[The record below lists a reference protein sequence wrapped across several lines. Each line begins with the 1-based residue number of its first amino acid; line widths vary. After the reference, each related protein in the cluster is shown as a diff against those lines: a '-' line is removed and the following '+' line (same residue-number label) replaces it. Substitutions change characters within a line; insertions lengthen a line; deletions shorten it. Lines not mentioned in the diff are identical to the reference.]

1 MKNSFYRFLLYG
13 FIIFLFFVML
23 FSFVFTN
30 KKLTKDI
37 SSNVSGFV
45 TKVDSV
51 VSVPFTALSKSH
63 NVISDLLSTYNEN
76 QDLKKSL
83 SNLENQS
90 SIISNLKVSMESS
103 VVLNNFIYVDNI
115 LNDSLRASLN
125 LSDKLSR
132 DNVLTA
138 EVSMRPSVTWLK
150 ELTINVGKS
159 KNVSKSML
167 ATSNGGVIGLVTK
180 VYDDTTTI
188 SLLSSS
194 SSDSYLASSVK
205 SEDDNHIFGIIS
217 RYDNKKKLLE
227 MTQLN
232 SSSNVKVG
240 TEVVTSG
247 LDDVSVKDVPIGTVD
262 SVSDYEGNRTILVK
276 PYADFDKISYV
287 TLVGDGK

>member
-13 FIIFLFFVML
+13 FITILFFVML

-37 SSNVSGFV
+37 SFNVSGLV

-51 VSVPFTALSKSH
+51 VSVPFTSLSKSH
-63 NVISDLLSTYNEN
+63 NVLSDLLSTYSEN
-76 QDLKKSL
+76 RDLKKSL

-90 SIISNLKVSMESS
+90 AIISNLQEE
-103 VVLNNFIYVDNI
+103 
-115 LNDSLRASLN
+115 NDSLRASLN

-167 ATSNGGVIGLVTK
+167 ATSNGGVIGFVTK

-205 SEDDNHIFGIIS
+205 SEDDNQIFGIIS

-262 SVSDYEGNRTILVK
+262 SVIDYEGNRTILVK

>member
-13 FIIFLFFVML
+13 FIIILFFVML

-37 SSNVSGFV
+37 SFNVSGLV

-51 VSVPFTALSKSH
+51 VSVPFTVLSKSH
-63 NVISDLLSTYNEN
+63 NVLSDLLSTYSEN
-76 QDLKKSL
+76 RDLKKSL

-90 SIISNLKVSMESS
+90 AIISNLQEE
-103 VVLNNFIYVDNI
+103 
-115 LNDSLRASLN
+115 NDSLRASLN
-125 LSDKLSR
+125 LSDKLGR

-167 ATSNGGVIGLVTK
+167 ATSNGGVIGFVTK

-205 SEDDNHIFGIIS
+205 SEDDNQIFGIIS

-262 SVSDYEGNRTILVK
+262 SVIDYEGNRTILVK

-287 TLVGDGK
+287 TLVGNGK

>member
-13 FIIFLFFVML
+13 FIVILFFVML

-30 KKLTKDI
+30 KKLTKNI

-51 VSVPFTALSKSH
+51 VSVPFTALSKSR

-76 QDLKKSL
+76 RDLKKSL

-90 SIISNLKVSMESS
+90 SIISNLQEE
-103 VVLNNFIYVDNI
+103 
-115 LNDSLRASLN
+115 NDSLRASLN

-167 ATSNGGVIGLVTK
+167 ATSNGGVIGFVTK

-205 SEDDNHIFGIIS
+205 SEDDNQIFGIIS
-217 RYDNKKKLLE
+217 HYDNKKKLLE

>member
-13 FIIFLFFVML
+13 FIIILFFVML

-37 SSNVSGFV
+37 SFNVSGLV

-51 VSVPFTALSKSH
+51 VSVPFTVLSKSH
-63 NVISDLLSTYNEN
+63 NVLSDLLSTYSEN
-76 QDLKKSL
+76 RDLKKSL

-90 SIISNLKVSMESS
+90 AIISNLQEE
-103 VVLNNFIYVDNI
+103 
-115 LNDSLRASLN
+115 NDSLRASLN
-125 LSDKLSR
+125 LSDKLGR

-159 KNVSKSML
+159 KSVSKSML
-167 ATSNGGVIGLVTK
+167 ATSNGGVIGFVTK

-205 SEDDNHIFGIIS
+205 SEDDNQIFGIIS

>member
-13 FIIFLFFVML
+13 FIIILFFVML

-51 VSVPFTALSKSH
+51 ASVPFTALSKSH

-76 QDLKKSL
+76 RDLKKSL

-90 SIISNLKVSMESS
+90 SIISNLQEE
-103 VVLNNFIYVDNI
+103 
-115 LNDSLRASLN
+115 NDSLRASLN

-132 DNVLTA
+132 DTVLTA

-167 ATSNGGVIGLVTK
+167 ATSNGGVIGFVTK

-205 SEDDNHIFGIIS
+205 SEYDNQIFGIIS

>member
-13 FIIFLFFVML
+13 FIILLFFVML

-37 SSNVSGFV
+37 SFNVSGLV

-63 NVISDLLSTYNEN
+63 NVLSDLLSTYSEN
-76 QDLKKSL
+76 RDLKKSL

-90 SIISNLKVSMESS
+90 AIISNLQEE
-103 VVLNNFIYVDNI
+103 
-115 LNDSLRASLN
+115 NDSLRASLN

-167 ATSNGGVIGLVTK
+167 ATSNVSKSMLATSNGGVIGFVTK

-205 SEDDNHIFGIIS
+205 SEDDNQIFGIIS

-262 SVSDYEGNRTILVK
+262 SVIDYEGNRTILVK

>member
-51 VSVPFTALSKSH
+51 VSVPFTALSKSR

-76 QDLKKSL
+76 RDLKKSL

-90 SIISNLKVSMESS
+90 SIISNLQEE
-103 VVLNNFIYVDNI
+103 
-115 LNDSLRASLN
+115 NDSLRASLN

-205 SEDDNHIFGIIS
+205 SEDDNQIFGIIS

>member
-13 FIIFLFFVML
+13 FIIILFFVML

-51 VSVPFTALSKSH
+51 ASVPFTALSKSH

-76 QDLKKSL
+76 RDLKKSL

-90 SIISNLKVSMESS
+90 SIISNLQEE
-103 VVLNNFIYVDNI
+103 
-115 LNDSLRASLN
+115 NDSLRASLN

-167 ATSNGGVIGLVTK
+167 ATSNGGVIGFVTK

-205 SEDDNHIFGIIS
+205 SEDDNQIFGIIS

-287 TLVGDGK
+287 TLVGDCK

>member
-13 FIIFLFFVML
+13 FIIILFFVML

-37 SSNVSGFV
+37 SFNVSGLV

-51 VSVPFTALSKSH
+51 VSVPFTVLSKSH
-63 NVISDLLSTYNEN
+63 NVLSDLLSTYSEN
-76 QDLKKSL
+76 RDLKKSL

-90 SIISNLKVSMESS
+90 AIISNLQEE
-103 VVLNNFIYVDNI
+103 
-115 LNDSLRASLN
+115 NDSLRASLN

-167 ATSNGGVIGLVTK
+167 ATSNGGVIGFVTK

-205 SEDDNHIFGIIS
+205 SEDDNQIFGIIS

-262 SVSDYEGNRTILVK
+262 SVIDYEGNRTILVK
-276 PYADFDKISYV
+276 SYADFDKISYV

>member
-13 FIIFLFFVML
+13 FIIILFFVML

-37 SSNVSGFV
+37 SFNVSGLV

-51 VSVPFTALSKSH
+51 VSVPFTVLSKSH
-63 NVISDLLSTYNEN
+63 NVLSDLLSTYSEN
-76 QDLKKSL
+76 RDLKKSL

-90 SIISNLKVSMESS
+90 AIISNLQEE
-103 VVLNNFIYVDNI
+103 
-115 LNDSLRASLN
+115 NDSLRASLN
-125 LSDKLSR
+125 LSDKLGR

-167 ATSNGGVIGLVTK
+167 ATSNGGVIGFVTK

-205 SEDDNHIFGIIS
+205 SEDGNQIFGIIS

-262 SVSDYEGNRTILVK
+262 SVIDYEGNRTIWVK

>member
-13 FIIFLFFVML
+13 FIIVLFFVML

-51 VSVPFTALSKSH
+51 VSVPFTALSKSR

-76 QDLKKSL
+76 RDLKKSL

-90 SIISNLKVSMESS
+90 SIISNLQEE
-103 VVLNNFIYVDNI
+103 
-115 LNDSLRASLN
+115 NDSLRASLN

-167 ATSNGGVIGLVTK
+167 ATSNGGVIGFVTK

-205 SEDDNHIFGIIS
+205 SEDDNQIFGIIS

>member
-51 VSVPFTALSKSH
+51 VSVPFTAFSKSH

-90 SIISNLKVSMESS
+90 SIISNLQEE
-103 VVLNNFIYVDNI
+103 
-115 LNDSLRASLN
+115 NDSLRASLN

-138 EVSMRPSVTWLK
+138 EVSMRPSVNWLK

-167 ATSNGGVIGLVTK
+167 ATSNGGVIGFVTK

-205 SEDDNHIFGIIS
+205 SEDDNQIFGIIS

-232 SSSNVKVG
+232 SSSNIKVG

-262 SVSDYEGNRTILVK
+262 SVIDYEGNRTILVK

>member
-30 KKLTKDI
+30 KKLTKVI

-51 VSVPFTALSKSH
+51 VSVPFTAFSKSH

-90 SIISNLKVSMESS
+90 SIISNLQEEK
-103 VVLNNFIYVDNI
+103 
-115 LNDSLRASLN
+115 DSLRASLN

-138 EVSMRPSVTWLK
+138 EVSMRPSVNWLK

-167 ATSNGGVIGLVTK
+167 ATSNGGVIGFVTK

-205 SEDDNHIFGIIS
+205 SEDDNQIFGIIS

-232 SSSNVKVG
+232 SSSNIKVG

>member
-13 FIIFLFFVML
+13 FIIVLFFVML

-51 VSVPFTALSKSH
+51 VSVPFTALSKSR

-76 QDLKKSL
+76 RDLKKSL
-83 SNLENQS
+83 SNLENQA
-90 SIISNLKVSMESS
+90 SIISNLQEE
-103 VVLNNFIYVDNI
+103 
-115 LNDSLRASLN
+115 NDSLRASLN

-167 ATSNGGVIGLVTK
+167 ATSNGGVIGFVTK

-205 SEDDNHIFGIIS
+205 SEDDNQIFGIIS

>member
-51 VSVPFTALSKSH
+51 VSVPFTAFSKSH

-90 SIISNLKVSMESS
+90 SIISNLQEE
-103 VVLNNFIYVDNI
+103 
-115 LNDSLRASLN
+115 NDSLRASLN

-167 ATSNGGVIGLVTK
+167 ATSNGGVIGFVTK

-205 SEDDNHIFGIIS
+205 SEDDNQIFGIIS

>member
-13 FIIFLFFVML
+13 FIIILFFVML

-51 VSVPFTALSKSH
+51 ASVPFTALSKSH

-76 QDLKKSL
+76 RDLKKSL

-90 SIISNLKVSMESS
+90 SIISNLQEE
-103 VVLNNFIYVDNI
+103 
-115 LNDSLRASLN
+115 NDSLRASLN

>member
-13 FIIFLFFVML
+13 FIVILFFVML

-51 VSVPFTALSKSH
+51 ASVPFTALSQSH

-76 QDLKKSL
+76 RDLKKSL

-90 SIISNLKVSMESS
+90 SIISNLQEE
-103 VVLNNFIYVDNI
+103 
-115 LNDSLRASLN
+115 NDSLRASLN

-132 DNVLTA
+132 DTVLTA

-167 ATSNGGVIGLVTK
+167 ATSNGGVIGFVTK

-205 SEDDNHIFGIIS
+205 SEDDNQIFGIIS

>member
-13 FIIFLFFVML
+13 FIIILFFVML

-51 VSVPFTALSKSH
+51 VSVPFTALSKSR

-76 QDLKKSL
+76 RDLKKSL

-90 SIISNLKVSMESS
+90 SIISNLQEE
-103 VVLNNFIYVDNI
+103 
-115 LNDSLRASLN
+115 NDSLRASLN

-167 ATSNGGVIGLVTK
+167 ATSNGGVIGFVTK

-205 SEDDNHIFGIIS
+205 SEDDNQIFGIIS

>member
-63 NVISDLLSTYNEN
+63 KVISDLLSTYNEN

-90 SIISNLKVSMESS
+90 SIISNLQEE
-103 VVLNNFIYVDNI
+103 
-115 LNDSLRASLN
+115 NDSLRASLN

-167 ATSNGGVIGLVTK
+167 ATSNGGVIGFVTK

-205 SEDDNHIFGIIS
+205 SEDDNQIFGIIS
-217 RYDNKKKLLE
+217 RYDKKKKLLE

>member
-13 FIIFLFFVML
+13 FIIFLFFVIL

-51 VSVPFTALSKSH
+51 VSVPFTALSKSR

-90 SIISNLKVSMESS
+90 SIISNLQEE
-103 VVLNNFIYVDNI
+103 
-115 LNDSLRASLN
+115 NDSLRASLN

-167 ATSNGGVIGLVTK
+167 ATSNGGVIGFVTK

-194 SSDSYLASSVK
+194 SSDSYLASSLK
-205 SEDDNHIFGIIS
+205 SEDDNQIFGIIS

>member
-13 FIIFLFFVML
+13 FIIILFFVML

-37 SSNVSGFV
+37 SFNVSGLV

-51 VSVPFTALSKSH
+51 VSVPFTVLSKSH
-63 NVISDLLSTYNEN
+63 NVLSDLLSTYSEN
-76 QDLKKSL
+76 RDLKKSL

-90 SIISNLKVSMESS
+90 AIISNLQEE
-103 VVLNNFIYVDNI
+103 
-115 LNDSLRASLN
+115 NDSLRASLN

-167 ATSNGGVIGLVTK
+167 ATSNGGVIGFVTK
-180 VYDDTTTI
+180 VYNDTTTI

-205 SEDDNHIFGIIS
+205 SEDGNQIFGIIS

-262 SVSDYEGNRTILVK
+262 SVIDYEGNRTILVK

>member
-13 FIIFLFFVML
+13 FIIILFFVML

-37 SSNVSGFV
+37 SFNVSGLV

-51 VSVPFTALSKSH
+51 VSVPFTVLSKSH
-63 NVISDLLSTYNEN
+63 NVLSDLLSTYSEN
-76 QDLKKSL
+76 RDLKKSL

-90 SIISNLKVSMESS
+90 AIISNLQEE
-103 VVLNNFIYVDNI
+103 
-115 LNDSLRASLN
+115 NDSLRASLN

-167 ATSNGGVIGLVTK
+167 ATSNGGVIGFVTK

-205 SEDDNHIFGIIS
+205 SEDDNQIFGIIS

-262 SVSDYEGNRTILVK
+262 SVIDYEGNRTILVK

>member
-63 NVISDLLSTYNEN
+63 IVISDLLSTYNEN
-76 QDLKKSL
+76 RDLKKSL

-90 SIISNLKVSMESS
+90 SIISNLQEE
-103 VVLNNFIYVDNI
+103 
-115 LNDSLRASLN
+115 NDSLRASLN
-125 LSDKLSR
+125 LSHKLSR

-138 EVSMRPSVTWLK
+138 DVSMRPSVTWLK

-167 ATSNGGVIGLVTK
+167 ATSNGGVIGFVTK

-205 SEDDNHIFGIIS
+205 SEDDNQIFGIIS